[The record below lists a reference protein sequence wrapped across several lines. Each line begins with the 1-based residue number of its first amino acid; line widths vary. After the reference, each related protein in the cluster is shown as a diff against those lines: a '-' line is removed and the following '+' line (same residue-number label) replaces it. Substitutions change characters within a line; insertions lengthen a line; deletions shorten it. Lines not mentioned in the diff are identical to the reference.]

1 MNYEAIEKSNLN
13 LNNNIHRKG
22 FSLNPLNFTEN
33 ILEYLF
39 TTPSYHEGYNN
50 H

>member
-13 LNNNIHRKG
+13 LNNSIHRKG
-22 FSLNPLNFTEN
+22 FSLNHFTEN